1 MGDQK
6 HNAMAKAELDI
17 LLSKLQG
24 RLTGNSEFYVT
35 NRHGKTVISN
45 YPLHKNKKKLTAN
58 QRATFA
64 SFGECSKQA
73 KAELSDPSRQAYWQ
87 EQYDQYKRLA
97 QKNLNHANTR
107 FFGPGSPA
115 VAKSKYY
122 TTLRG
127 FVIARISKQNWTNE
141 KVFLYIEYNSCSYWN
156 KYH

>member
-1 MGDQK
+1 
-6 HNAMAKAELDI
+6 MAKAELDI

-24 RLTGNSEFYVT
+24 RLTGDNEFYVT

-73 KAELSDPSRQAYWQ
+73 KAELSDPARLAYWQ
-87 EQYDQYKRLA
+87 EQYADYKALTAKSLSR
-97 QKNLNHANTR
+97 ANRR
-107 FFGPGSPA
+107 FFGENSTAAAQG
-115 VAKSKYY
+115 KYY

-127 FVIARISKQNWTNE
+127 FIIAQLRKETE
-141 KVFLYIEYNSCSYWN
+141 
-156 KYH
+156 